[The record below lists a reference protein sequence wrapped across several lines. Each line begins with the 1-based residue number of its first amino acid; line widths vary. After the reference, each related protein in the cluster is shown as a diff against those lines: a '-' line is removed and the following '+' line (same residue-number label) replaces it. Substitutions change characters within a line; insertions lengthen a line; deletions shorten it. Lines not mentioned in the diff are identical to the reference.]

1 MDNEFG
7 HGTISRYKKLEK
19 IGNGTYGVVYKAIDL
34 STKENVALKKMI
46 LELES
51 EGVPATAI
59 REISLLR
66 EIQSPNIVALKN
78 VVIDENTLYLVFEFV
93 EKDLKD
99 LLDSYPEGKY
109 PDPMYV
115 KSILYQIL
123 KGVECC
129 H

>member
-1 MDNEFG
+1 
-7 HGTISRYKKLEK
+7 
-19 IGNGTYGVVYKAIDL
+19 
-34 STKENVALKKMI
+34 MI

-66 EIQSPNIVALKN
+66 EIQHPNIVGLKN
-78 VVIDENTLYLVFEFV
+78 VVIDDNTLYLVFEYL
-93 EKDLKD
+93 ETDLKEYLD
-99 LLDSYPEGKY
+99 KLPEGQYLDSMK
-109 PDPMYV
+109 V
-115 KSILYQIL
+115 KSIMYQIL